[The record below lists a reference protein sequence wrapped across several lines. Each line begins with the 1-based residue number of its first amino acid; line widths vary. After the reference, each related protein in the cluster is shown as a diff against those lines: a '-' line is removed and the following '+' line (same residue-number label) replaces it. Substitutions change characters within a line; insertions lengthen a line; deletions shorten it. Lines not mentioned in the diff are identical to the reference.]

1 MVDPSAPPWTAATP
15 RGSTSRRR
23 NPFTRLSFGH
33 AVMITA
39 GLLAFLLNVLIL
51 RDEGGGVE
59 VPVAAHAIPAGSRL
73 ATTDVSYRYVDA
85 AGPFVDRALSRERLA
100 NLLGQV
106 VVRDVDAGAPLMADD
121 LRPVAT
127 PDGQRAMSIPI
138 SPDRAVGAALHV
150 GDRIDVM
157 LVQGSRSRFVA
168 SGIEVLAVT
177 AGSRGLSGS
186 GFGLTVSVSP
196 VQALVISA
204 ALDSGS
210 IHLLRS
216 TGLPAY
222 RGYPAIRE
230 TRLPALGSGS

>member
-1 MVDPSAPPWTAATP
+1 MVDPGAPAWAAAP
-15 RGSTSRRR
+15 RGPTSRRR
-23 NPFTRLSFGH
+23 SPFSRLSFGH

-51 RDEGGGVE
+51 RDEDAAID

-73 ATTDVSYRYVDA
+73 DSSDISYRHVDPDGA
-85 AGPFVDRALSRERLA
+85 FVDRALSRERLA
-100 NLLGQV
+100 HFFGQV
-106 VVRDVDAGAPLMADD
+106 VVRDVAAGAPLMEDD
-121 LRPVAT
+121 LRPIAT

-157 LVQGSRSRFVA
+157 LVQGGTSRFVA
-168 SGIEVLAVT
+168 SGVEVLAVT
-177 AGSRGLSGS
+177 VGTRGLSGS

-196 VQALVISA
+196 VQALLIAS

-210 IHLLRS
+210 VHVLRS

-230 TRLPALGSGS
+230 ARLPALGSGS

>member
-1 MVDPSAPPWTAATP
+1 MVDPDAPAWTAATP
-15 RGSTSRRR
+15 RAPTSRRR
-23 NPFTRLSFGH
+23 SPFSRLSFGH

-51 RDEGGGVE
+51 REEGE
-59 VPVAAHAIPAGSRL
+59 AFDVPVAARAIPAGSRL
-73 ATTDVSYRYVDA
+73 ESTDVSYRYVDA
-85 AGPFVDRALSRERLA
+85 DGPFVDRALSRERLA
-100 NLLGQV
+100 SFFGQV
-106 VVRDVDAGAPLMADD
+106 VVRGVEAGAPLMADD
-121 LRPVAT
+121 LRPVAA

-138 SPDRAVGAALHV
+138 APDRAVGAALHV

-157 LVQGSRSRFVA
+157 LVQGTRSRFIA

-177 AGSRGLSGS
+177 ASSHGLSGS
-186 GFGLTVSVSP
+186 GFGLTVAVSP
-196 VQALVISA
+196 VQALLIAS

-210 IHLLRS
+210 VHVLRS

-230 TRLPALGSGS
+230 TRLPALGQGS

>member
-1 MVDPSAPPWTAATP
+1 MVDPNAPAWTAVTP
-15 RGSTSRRR
+15 GGGTSRRR
-23 NPFTRLSFGH
+23 GLFSRLSFGH

-39 GLLAFLLNVLIL
+39 GLLALLLNVLIL
-51 RDEGGGVE
+51 RDEGEAVD

-73 ATTDVSYRYVDA
+73 DSADVSYRYVDA
-85 AGPFVDRALSRERLA
+85 DGPFVDRALSRERLA
-100 NLLGQV
+100 SLFGQV
-106 VVRDVDAGAPLMADD
+106 LVRDVEAGAPLMADD

-177 AGSRGLSGS
+177 VSTRGLSGS

-196 VQALVISA
+196 VQALLIAS

-210 IHLLRS
+210 VHVLRS

-222 RGYPAIRE
+222 RGYPALRE
-230 TRLPALGSGS
+230 HRLPALGSSS

>member
-1 MVDPSAPPWTAATP
+1 MVDPGTPAWTAVPP
-15 RGSTSRRR
+15 RRPTSRRR
-23 NPFTRLSFGH
+23 NPFSRLSFGH

-51 RDEGGGVE
+51 RDEGEGVE

-73 ATTDVSYRYVDA
+73 GTSDVSYRYVDA
-85 AGPFVDRALSRERLA
+85 DGPFVERALSRERLA
-100 NLLGQV
+100 NLFGQV
-106 VVRDVDAGAPLMADD
+106 VVRDVEAGGPLLADD

-138 SPDRAVGAALHV
+138 SPDQAVGAALHV
-150 GDRIDVM
+150 GDRIDVV

-177 AGSRGLSGS
+177 AAGRGLSGS

-196 VQALVISA
+196 VQALLLSS

-230 TRLPALGSGS
+230 TRLPSLGPGS

>member
-1 MVDPSAPPWTAATP
+1 MVDPNAPAWTPAAR

-23 NPFTRLSFGH
+23 SPFSRLSFGH

-51 RDEGGGVE
+51 REKGEAVD

-73 ATTDVSYRYVDA
+73 DRTDVSYRYVDA
-85 AGPFVDRALSRERLA
+85 EGPFVDRALSRERLA
-100 NLLGQV
+100 NLFGQV
-106 VVRDVDAGAPLMADD
+106 VVRDVEAGAPLMADD

-127 PDGQRAMSIPI
+127 PNNQRAMSIPI

-150 GDRIDVM
+150 GDRIDVV
-157 LVQGSRSRFVA
+157 LVQGTSSRFVA
-168 SGIEVLAVT
+168 SGIEVLAV
-177 AGSRGLSGS
+177 ASGARGLSGS
-186 GFGLTVSVSP
+186 GFSLTVSVSP
-196 VQALVISA
+196 AQALLIAS

-210 IHLLRS
+210 VHVLRS

-222 RGYPAIRE
+222 RGD
-230 TRLPALGSGS
+230 PALQGAGLPGLGSSS

>member
-1 MVDPSAPPWTAATP
+1 MVDPNASEWTAVTP
-15 RGSTSRRR
+15 RSPATRRR
-23 NPFTRLSFGH
+23 SPFSRLSFGH

-51 RDEGGGVE
+51 RDGGEAVD

-73 ATTDVSYRYVDA
+73 AGADVSYRRVDA
-85 AGPFVDRALSRERLA
+85 DGPFVERALSRERLA
-100 NLLGQV
+100 SLFGQV
-106 VVRDVDAGAPLMADD
+106 VVRDVEAGAPLMADD

-157 LVQGSRSRFVA
+157 LAQGSRSRFVA

-177 AGSRGLSGS
+177 ASNRGLSGS

-196 VQALVISA
+196 VQALLISS

-210 IHLLRS
+210 IHVLRS

-230 TRLPALGSGS
+230 TRLPALGPGS

>member
-1 MVDPSAPPWTAATP
+1 MVGPNAPAWTATAP
-15 RGSTSRRR
+15 RGPTSRRR
-23 NPFTRLSFGH
+23 SPFSRLSFGH

-51 RDEGGGVE
+51 RDEGETVDI
-59 VPVAAHAIPAGSRL
+59 PVAAHAIPAGSRL
-73 ATTDVSYRYVDA
+73 GSTDVSYRYVDPD
-85 AGPFVDRALSRERLA
+85 GPFVDRALSRERLA
-100 NLLGQV
+100 DHFGQV
-106 VVRDVDAGAPLMADD
+106 VVRDVEAGAPLMAGD

-168 SGIEVLAVT
+168 SGIEVLAV
-177 AGSRGLSGS
+177 AANARGLSGS

-196 VQALVISA
+196 VQALLIASA
-204 ALDSGS
+204 LESGS
-210 IHLLRS
+210 VHLLRS